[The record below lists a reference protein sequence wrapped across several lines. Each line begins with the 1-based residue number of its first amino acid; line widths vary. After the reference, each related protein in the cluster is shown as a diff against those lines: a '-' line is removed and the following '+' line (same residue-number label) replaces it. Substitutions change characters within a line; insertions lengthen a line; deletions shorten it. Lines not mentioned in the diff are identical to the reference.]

1 MYRVD
6 TICFRRAC
14 KNNIDSIPYGMAG
27 NREDGGAATR
37 IAELV
42 DRLARL
48 VRAEGHGGA
57 LNPAQWDTLRYL
69 ARCNRFSNTAGA
81 LTRYLGAT
89 KGTVS
94 QTLNALERKHL
105 VERGP
110 DRASGRVVRL
120 SLTRG
125 GRTALAND
133 PLLGLKQAAEA
144 LPPALARQAAEGL
157 TAALSALQAANKRE
171 PFGVCRTCRHFR
183 ADAPAGAPHFCA
195 LLDERLSEQDSTRI
209 CAEHQPLVA

>member
-1 MYRVD
+1 MAAYRERD
-6 TICFRRAC
+6 
-14 KNNIDSIPYGMAG
+14 
-27 NREDGGAATR
+27 GAAAQ

-48 VRAEGHGGA
+48 VRAQGHGGA
-57 LNPAQWDTLRYL
+57 LNPAQWDALRYL

-81 LTRYLGAT
+81 LARYLGAT

-105 VERGP
+105 IEREP
-110 DRASGRVVRL
+110 DRSSGRVIRL

-133 PLLGLKQAAEA
+133 PLRGLGRAADA
-144 LPPALARQAAEGL
+144 LPPALARQTADGL
-157 TAALSALQAANKRE
+157 KAALAALQAANGHE

-195 LLDERLSEQDSTRI
+195 LLDERLSEQDSMRI